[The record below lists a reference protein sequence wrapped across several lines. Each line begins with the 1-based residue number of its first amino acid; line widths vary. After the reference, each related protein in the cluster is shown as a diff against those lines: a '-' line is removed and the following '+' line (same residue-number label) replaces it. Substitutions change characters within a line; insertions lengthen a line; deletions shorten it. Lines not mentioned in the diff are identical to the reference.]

1 MLQKW
6 LSVTKQNV
14 FSPLYFYFNIFSTTS
29 LHKTHFR
36 SGCWSVQCNTAYFS
50 LTEKQHFCIWNWIFV
65 CEHMCI
71 SPAAAL
77 LSLNILIYDSFILII
92 ALALLQKIESA
103 VYFHCRFF
111 DSYWNNH
118 TQGLWV
124 TKENHL
130 SDGLMFCLWSMQ
142 TVNASD
148 PSDCPCSWQTDSA
161 TLWHSSSNIQGNRI
175 SLYPLKCNNNVH
187 CQCFCSPSPCLLVAM
202 GYITMCSEW
211 RCLNC

>member
-1 MLQKW
+1 MYSLPCTFISISSVPRVCTKLISDQAADQFSVTQHISHSPKNNIFVFGIEF
-6 LSVTKQNV
+6 LSVIICV
-14 FSPLYFYFNIFSTTS
+14 FP
-29 LHKTHFR
+29 
-36 SGCWSVQCNTAYFS
+36 Q
-50 LTEKQHFCIWNWIFV
+50 
-65 CEHMCI
+65 
-71 SPAAAL
+71 L
-77 LSLNILIYDSFILII
+77 LLCSLNILIYDSFILII

-211 RCLNC
+211 HCLNC